1 MTIDGSELVT
11 LLKDEDDRRQ
21 VREMIDDLACPP
33 EDEHEELTDHSGISM
48 V

>member
-1 MTIDGSELVT
+1 MTIEGNDLAT
-11 LLKDEDDRRQ
+11 RLTDEEDRRR
-21 VREMIDDLACPP
+21 VREIIDDLSCPP